1 MKRLI
6 TSSLAAALLVSSS
19 AGATETQP
27 SFSGPPDGASTWEV
41 PGEYVVDFRDDAG
54 LSTVGTWMQS
64 MGLLQVT
71 PGPMAEETKIFTVTL
86 PRAMAKAGKL
96 LAALR
101 ADPRV
106 ATVEPNVRY
115 RALGEGALW
124 EVGRLHPDDPMY
136 DRQWHMKKVGAE
148 EAWAFGVARGVT
160 VAVVDTGI
168 ACENRGP
175 FTKAS
180 DLWQTECV
188 EGANF
193 VKKGAP
199 PSDDQG
205 HGTHVAGTIA
215 QSTNNGVGVAGLA
228 FQARLMPVKVLSADG
243 WGTTPGVAAGVRW
256 AADHGADVINLS
268 LGSPRKSKVLQ
279 EAIDHA
285 RSKGVVVVAAAGNN
299 AGKVGYPGGC
309 EGVIGVSA
317 VDEQGDLAW
326 FSSRGAGV
334 DIGAPGVNVL
344 QQTICERG
352 RNRCEQFAA
361 FNGTSM
367 ASPHVAAAAALLVGA
382 GVTNPDAVEQI
393 LTATADEVDSEEG
406 HINFGHGKLRA
417 QEAAEKV
424 LVDQISTRFLAILA
438 LGLLAFRWARRKGA
452 AVSRSHPG
460 FWLGALFSGVGL
472 LFAAPWVMSRH
483 VLWVDVLSRPLG
495 DWSLLLG
502 GTALHGFLP
511 LANAAV
517 PLALAALFFRSER
530 MKPALAGIS
539 IGTAGYLT
547 ALLVLGHVATPFGS
561 VLTFLWCASHAI
573 FCTYLGSLMLRKG

>member
-1 MKRLI
+1 MKRFI
-6 TSSLAAALLVSSS
+6 PSSLATVAALSLLSSS
-19 AGATETQP
+19 VGATETDP
-27 SFSGPPDGASTWEV
+27 SFEGPPDDAAAWEV

-54 LSTVGTWMQS
+54 MSTVGSWLQT
-64 MGLLQVT
+64 MGMLQVT
-71 PGPMAEETKIFTVTL
+71 PGPLAEETKIFTVTL
-86 PRAMAKAGKL
+86 PGALAKAGRL

-106 ATVEPNVRY
+106 VTVEPNVRY
-115 RALGEGALW
+115 RASFEG
-124 EVGRLHPDDPMY
+124 GRLQPDDPMY

-228 FQARLMPVKVLSADG
+228 FHARLMPVKVLSADG

-256 AADHGADVINLS
+256 AADNGADVINLS

-299 AGKVGYPGGC
+299 AGKVGYPGAC

-317 VDEQGDLAW
+317 VDEQGELAW
-326 FSSRGAGV
+326 FSSRGTGV

-352 RNRCEQFAA
+352 RNRCEQFSA

-382 GVTNPDAVEQI
+382 GITNPAAVERI
-393 LTATADEVDSEEG
+393 LTSTAEEVDSEEG
-406 HINFGHGKLRA
+406 HNNFGHGKLQA
-417 QEAAEKV
+417 QAAAEKAFLDQ
-424 LVDQISTRFLAILA
+424 LVTRWLAVLA

-460 FWLGALFSGVGL
+460 FWLGAMVSGVGL
-472 LFAAPWVMSRH
+472 LFAAPWMMSRH

-495 DWSLLLG
+495 DWSLMLG

-530 MKPALAGIS
+530 MKPTLAGVS

-547 ALLVLGHVATPFGS
+547 ALLVLGHVTTPFGS
-561 VLTFLWCASHAI
+561 VLTFLWCAGNAL
-573 FCTYLGSLMLRKG
+573 FCTYLGSLMLRKS